1 MKKFIIYILIGVLF
15 INYSCEKK
23 VENGYDVIQL
33 MKSKYNNLWYKN
45 FTFSQ
50 YVNKY
55 ENDSVV
61 SNTVWHEAYSYP
73 NQLVIKFD
81 DFNSGKGVLFK
92 YDTLYFFNENMV
104 YNKQKRIHDL
114 ILLGFD
120 IYEQPIETTF
130 FKLKELGY
138 DLSKICE
145 TKIDNREVY
154 CIGTTNEKDSL
165 NKFYIDKENLYFIK
179 NNKYQDSHFTETI
192 FSNYVNI
199 DGNFVAT
206 KIFFYKNNHLIMDEE
221 YFNIQFPESLDQKI
235 FDPTNFENAIW

>member
-1 MKKFIIYILIGVLF
+1 MKKIITYILIGVLF

-23 VENGYDVIQL
+23 VENGYDVIRL
-33 MKSKYNNLWYKN
+33 MKSKYNNSWYKN

-61 SNTVWHEAYSYP
+61 SKAIWHEAYSYP
-73 NQLVIKFD
+73 NKLIIKFD
-81 DFNSGKGVLFK
+81 SLNGGNGIIFIHDSFYIFNDNKITS
-92 YDTLYFFNENMV
+92 
-104 YNKQKRIHDL
+104 KQKRIHDL

-120 IYEQPIETTF
+120 VYEQPVEITF

-145 TKIDNREVY
+145 TKIDNRATY
-154 CIGTTNEKDSL
+154 CIGATNEKDSL

-179 NNKYQDSHFTETI
+179 NNKYQDDNYTETI

-199 DGNFVAT
+199 DGNLVAT
-206 KIFFYKNNHLIMDEE
+206 KIFFYKDNHLIMDEE
-221 YFNIQFPESLDQKI
+221 YFNIQFPESLDQQI
-235 FDPTNFENAIW
+235 FNPANFENAIW